1 MNWTGTS
8 SPAERPDAGLLLPD
22 WPAPAGVRAF
32 VTLRSGG
39 FSRGAWGLAD
49 GAAGGWNLATHC
61 GDDAD
66 AVRRNRERLRTLL
79 PAEPRWLE
87 QVHGTAVHDADPGAL
102 APRRMGAG
110 AHATGAVPA
119 ADDDRPGLP
128 CADAAVTA
136 RRGVV
141 LAVLTADCLPVLL
154 SNRSGS
160 VVGIAHA
167 GWRGLAAGVL
177 ERTLDALAARAADR
191 DWIAWLGPAIGPAS
205 FEVGEEVREAFVA
218 ADAAASDAFT
228 AGRAAGK
235 WQADLFMLARQRLAS
250 AGVASIHGGGEC
262 TVSDAARFYSYRRD
276 RVTGR
281 MASLIWLA

>member
-32 VTLRSGG
+32 VTLRAGG

-61 GDDAD
+61 GDDPD
-66 AVRRNRERLRTLL
+66 AVRRNRARLRASL
-79 PAEPRWLE
+79 PAEPCWLE
-87 QVHGTAVHDADPGAL
+87 QVHGTAVHDADAGTAAAGMPDADGRSIDAIP
-102 APRRMGAG
+102 AAG
-110 AHATGAVPA
+110 AA
-119 ADDDRPGLP
+119 RPGLP
-128 CADAAVTA
+128 RADAAVTT

-167 GWRGLAAGVL
+167 GWRALAAGVL

-205 FEVGEEVREAFVA
+205 FEVGDEVREAFVA
-218 ADAAASDAFT
+218 VDASAAEAFT

-235 WQADLFMLARQRLAS
+235 WQADLFLLARQRLAA
-250 AGVASIHGGGEC
+250 AGVSSIHGGGEC
-262 TVSDAARFYSYRRD
+262 TVSDAVRFYSYRRD